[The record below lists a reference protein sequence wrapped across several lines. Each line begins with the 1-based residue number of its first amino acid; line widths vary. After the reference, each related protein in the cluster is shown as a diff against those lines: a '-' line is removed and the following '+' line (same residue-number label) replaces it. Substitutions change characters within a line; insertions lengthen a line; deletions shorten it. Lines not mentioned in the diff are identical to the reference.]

1 MKKRILSML
10 LALVM
15 ILSIMPTAALAENS
29 STGTKYEVEGGYFYF
44 DKETKTIT
52 KCECNEGITEI
63 TIPAKID
70 GVAVDKIGE
79 DVFHL
84 CKSLESIKVAKENSS
99 FSSSKGVLFNSDKTK
114 LIRYPIAKTDTEY
127 TVPKSVKSIAA
138 GAFTYVGTG
147 TMGEIQ
153 EKIAEKAQNA
163 SSYEEVYNMLAG
175 ELVSKINSITIPSSV
190 TSIGSNAFAFC
201 NVKAINVN
209 SSNSKFSSSDGVLF
223 NKDKTTL
230 IQYPVGKADT
240 SYNIPASVRKIGEG
254 AFAWA
259 KLKNVTIPNSV
270 ESVGK
275 EAFSFSALKSI
286 TLSSGMTSIS
296 DGAFALCICLTDVT
310 IPSSVTSIGA
320 FAFSLCFGLA
330 SVTLPSSVASIGEYA
345 FFMCIGLKSVTIPN
359 SVTSIGT
366 EAFIGS
372 VDSAS
377 IEGVYYS
384 GVKDVYYSGSEEQL
398 KAICGGNITSRFP
411 KDATIHYISIDYKQP
426 FKTDGN
432 VVYGSQFNK
441 SVSATYPFSYD
452 ESWFNVS
459 STKYN
464 HDLAKMSMRMTMA
477 GCGAN
482 VANDKALFIKKLLKD
497 LKFNENSIVA
507 NYPTPTRDSIGYT
520 LAYKTLADNSTLV
533 SVVIRSGGYGAEWAS
548 NFTLGNT
555 NEHQGFDDS
564 AKKILKEL
572 EAYLEKYSDKMT
584 GDIKFWVTGYS
595 RGAAVANLL
604 AQKMDAKAN
613 NSNIYEKSNI
623 YAYCF
628 ECPRN
633 MIKIYDDSYYAQY
646 DNIFNIVNYADIV
659 TKVAMPDWGYTRYG
673 IDMNLPSAENTKNY
687 DSAYKSMLKEYKKIV
702 AKVESPSMTAD
713 EALQFVD
720 NQGSFTDKIASTL
733 ADHFDS
739 QSTYV
744 VRYQSE
750 MRDMLAQTN
759 DEGLGVESFLE
770 IIWKMR
776 NLLKKHP
783 IISTNV
789 LLNLKE
795 IGHAHYPELCL
806 AWMDSLSGKAA
817 YASNMIR
824 EFKINCPVNVSVY
837 DSSDTLVAQIINDEA
852 VDIEGSYI
860 SAFVDENGQKVIV
873 LPTDEEYRLE
883 LTATDNGTVSY
894 QVVELDTSS
903 YIVERLVNY
912 YDIVVKTG
920 DVLVAGAEK
929 TSDGATAVYPL
940 ELRSEGSAT
949 AIEPTS
955 DETGDIARVKL
966 TVSAEEGGT
975 VTGGGIFNKGEFAKV
990 TAAADENS
998 VFEGWYAG
1006 DEKVSDDAEYRFRIE
1021 SDTELTAQ
1029 FHTHDYN
1036 KYGKCDCGAKD
1047 PNYKPSRP
1055 THVHS
1060 YTKAVTAPTC
1070 TEKGYTT
1077 FTCVCGFSYVDDYVD
1092 ALGHTEVVDA
1102 AVAATCEKTGLTE
1115 GKHCS
1120 VCNKV
1125 LVAQEEVPMAAHTEV
1140 VDAAVAATCEK
1151 TGLTEGKHCSVCN
1164 KVLVAQEVVPMAAHS
1179 YKDGVCTVC
1188 GAKEPAAN
1196 PFPDVAESSPYY
1208 EAILWAYNNDITT
1221 GKLDGTFGVN
1231 DGCTRAQI
1239 VTFLYRQ
1246 AGSPEV
1252 SADVVNPFTDV
1263 SADSV
1268 YYKAIMWAVSEGI
1281 TKGTTAT
1288 TFDPNAVCTRGQI
1301 VTFLFR
1307 ASGDEKVATTVS
1319 FNDVAEGSYCYD
1331 AVAWAVANGVTKGFS
1346 DTTFAPNATCTRGQA
1361 VTFIYRASK

>member
-10 LALVM
+10 LVILMVLTLVPASVFAVEDNETQNEEDVQKTRYTVLALDTSGSM
-15 ILSIMPTAALAENS
+15 SGTPMQKQKLAAIKFCEAVLAA
-29 STGTKYEVEGGYFYF
+29 
-44 DKETKTIT
+44 
-52 KCECNEGITEI
+52 EGINN
-63 TIPAKID
+63 
-70 GVAVDKIGE
+70 VAIVKLNSTSSVGCSFTDDISVLTSYING
-79 DVFHL
+79 L
-84 CKSLESIKVAKENSS
+84 SAYGGTNINQALE
-99 FSSSKGVLFNSDKTK
+99 
-114 LIRYPIAKTDTEY
+114 
-127 TVPKSVKSIAA
+127 AA
-138 GAFTYVGTG
+138 GALLDEIPDSDTTIKNIVLCSDGLPERGSAVTDGPYTSSDYSGYKYANYCYNTAAALKEKNYIYTLGFFHSLSGSTASFANKF
-147 TMGEIQ
+147 MGDL
-153 EKIAEKAQNA
+153 QNA
-163 SSYEEVYNMLAG
+163 GYYEVTDPEELEFTFGEVAKDVTTNSLNGSFSYRSTFTNSTKEYNYKGYNDNWFKRA
-175 ELVSKINSITIPSSV
+175 
-190 TSIGSNAFAFC
+190 
-201 NVKAINVN
+201 
-209 SSNSKFSSSDGVLF
+209 SDG
-223 NKDKTTL
+223 KT
-230 IQYPVGKADT
+230 G
-240 SYNIPASVRKIGEG
+240 
-254 AFAWA
+254 
-259 KLKNVTIPNSV
+259 
-270 ESVGK
+270 
-275 EAFSFSALKSI
+275 
-286 TLSSGMTSIS
+286 
-296 DGAFALCICLTDVT
+296 
-310 IPSSVTSIGA
+310 
-320 FAFSLCFGLA
+320 
-330 SVTLPSSVASIGEYA
+330 
-345 FFMCIGLKSVTIPN
+345 
-359 SVTSIGT
+359 
-366 EAFIGS
+366 
-372 VDSAS
+372 
-377 IEGVYYS
+377 
-384 GVKDVYYSGSEEQL
+384 
-398 KAICGGNITSRFP
+398 
-411 KDATIHYISIDYKQP
+411 
-426 FKTDGN
+426 
-432 VVYGSQFNK
+432 
-441 SVSATYPFSYD
+441 
-452 ESWFNVS
+452 
-459 STKYN
+459 YN
-464 HDLAKMSMRMTMA
+464 HELAKMSLRMCMA
-477 GCGAN
+477 GFQ
-482 VANDKALFIKKLLKD
+482 ANDTEDSAKNIKALLGALEFKEI
-497 LKFNENSIVA
+497 SA
-507 NYPTPTRDSIGYT
+507 NYPTPTKDSIGYT
-520 LAYKTLADNSTLV
+520 LAYKPLADGSALV
-533 SVVIRSGGYGAEWAS
+533 SVVIRSGGYTKEWAS
-548 NFTLGNT
+548 NFTLGPT
-555 NEHQGFDDS
+555 DEHQGFSDS
-564 AKKILKEL
+564 AAIVMDGL

-584 GDIKFWVTGYS
+584 GDIKLWVTGYS
-595 RGAAVANLL
+595 RGAAIANLL
-604 AQKMDAKAN
+604 AQRLDVKAN
-613 NSNIYEKSNI
+613 KTDSDNIKKSNI

-633 MIKIYDDSYYAQY
+633 MIKIWDDAYYAQY
-646 DNIFNIVNYADIV
+646 DNIFNIINYADIV

-673 IDMNLPSAENTKNY
+673 VDKTLPSAENTNGY
-687 DSAYKSMLKEYKKIV
+687 TSAYEKMLKEYEKIV
-702 AKVESPSMTAD
+702 EAAGVEKPSKEAKKAATLMK
-713 EALQFVD
+713 
-720 NQGSFTDKIASTL
+720 NQGSITDDLS
-733 ADHFDS
+733 S
-739 QSTYV
+739 
-744 VRYQSE
+744 
-750 MRDMLAQTN
+750 MLAYIFHDQGTYFYGYE
-759 DEGLGVESFLE
+759 DDMRAIMGKKEESDPYTEFDDICEALKDVTGGVMVGVSYFAIKYLFAEQ
-770 IIWKMR
+770 
-776 NLLKKHP
+776 
-783 IISTNV
+783 
-789 LLNLKE
+789 

-806 AWMDSLSGKAA
+806 AWMDSIVDENY
-817 YASNMIR
+817 YASSRIR
-824 EFKINCPVNVSVY
+824 QIHINCPVNVSVY
-837 DSSDTLVAQIINDEA
+837 DSSDTLVAQVINDEA
-852 VDIEGSYI
+852 VDIEDSYI

-929 TSDGATAVYPL
+929 TSDGATALYPL

-990 TAAADENS
+990 TATADENS

-1006 DEKVSDDAEYRFRIE
+1006 DEKVSDDAEYRFRME

-1060 YTKAVTAPTC
+1060 YTDVVTVPTC

-1077 FTCVCGFSYVDDYVD
+1077 FTCVCGFSYVSDYVD

-1120 VCNKV
+1120 ACNKV

-1188 GAKEPAAN
+1188 GVKDPTFN